1 MTRGCN
7 DCTLAPGRPPFLTSF
22 RWTKCAPPTAVRF
35 DSPDDRT
42 GRKGRAAGFTHARRL
57 CCKRAHARCRARLT
71 MTVLLPAV
79 FFVIFIALV
88 LAVFLQASRG

>member
-42 GRKGRAAGFTHARRL
+42 GRKGRAAGLRVPGGFAVNAHLVARQATDRP
-57 CCKRAHARCRARLT
+57 RW
-71 MTVLLPAV
+71 
-79 FFVIFIALV
+79 
-88 LAVFLQASRG
+88 LAFR